1 MEDLHTS
8 KFFMGFLDSPIF
20 AKTKLFFGCQGGWER
35 LLDVAKNLEAEAA
48 GV

>member
-8 KFFMGFLDSPIF
+8 KFFMGFLDSSIF
-20 AKTKLFFGCQGGWER
+20 AEAKLFLGCQGGWER
-35 LLDVAKNLEAEAA
+35 LLDVAKTLEAEAA